1 MTTID
6 KSKPVLVTGATG
18 YVAGWLVKKLL
29 DEGLTV
35 HAAVRDPKNK
45 SKLAHLDE
53 LAANSTGNI
62 KYFKADLL
70 QNGSYAE
77 AMEGCE
83 LVYHTASPYTIS
95 VKDPQKELVDPAL
108 KGTHNVLS
116 QATKTASVKRVV
128 VTSSCAAIYSDAIDC
143 ENAPNGILT
152 ENDWN
157 TTASLDYLPYSYSK
171 TLAEKEAWK
180 IAGSQKQWD
189 LVVINPCG
197 VFGPALNPKT
207 STSESTSIMKQIGD
221 GTMKAG
227 VPNLGFGVVDV
238 RDLAVAH
245 FEAGFR
251 PDANGRNIILAHN
264 TNLLEMALTLQEDF
278 GSKFP
283 IPKSALPKWLLM
295 IVGPL
300 ANKAFTRKFIRNN
313 VNVAWKGDN
322 SKSMRELGMKY
333 RSLKETMVD
342 DFRSLVAAQIIQS
355 K

>member
-1 MTTID
+1 M
-6 KSKPVLVTGATG
+6 
-18 YVAGWLVKKLL
+18 
-29 DEGLTV
+29 
-35 HAAVRDPKNK
+35 
-45 SKLAHLDE
+45 
-53 LAANSTGNI
+53 
-62 KYFKADLL
+62 
-70 QNGSYAE
+70 
-77 AMEGCE
+77 
-83 LVYHTASPYTIS
+83 
-95 VKDPQKELVDPAL
+95 
-108 KGTHNVLS
+108 
-116 QATKTASVKRVV
+116 